1 MSLKL
6 EKTVFLIGFMGSGKS
21 TVGKQLAQEFGV
33 SFLDSD
39 AEIEQNTG
47 KTISEIF
54 ESEGEMAFRDLEQEF
69 ILKTDFR
76 VPKIV
81 SCGGGLP
88 CFNGLMN
95 VLKEKGT
102 VVFLNVEENEII
114 RRLSAEKSKRPLISI
129 VSALE
134 FEENVRE
141 RLQNR
146 MAVYQLADRV
156 VEIVAG
162 MELDEVVRKCI
173 FELSK

>member
-54 ESEGEMAFRDLEQEF
+54 ETKGEVSFRELEQEF
-69 ILKTDFR
+69 ILKTDFT

-102 VVFLNVEENEII
+102 VVFLNVEVKEII
-114 RRLSAEKSKRPLISI
+114 RRLNAEKSKRPLISN
-129 VSALE
+129 VSDLE

-146 MAVYQLADRV
+146 MEVYLFADAV
-156 VEIVAG
+156 VEIVTG
-162 MELDEVVRKCI
+162 MELDEVVRKCT
-173 FELSK
+173 FELCK

>member
-39 AEIEQNTG
+39 AEIEQNAG

-54 ESEGEMAFRDLEQEF
+54 ETEGEVSFRELEQEF
-69 ILKTDFR
+69 ILKTDFT

-102 VVFLNVEENEII
+102 VVFLNVEVKEII
-114 RRLSAEKSKRPLISI
+114 RRLGAEKSKRPLISA
-129 VSALE
+129 VSDLE

-146 MAVYQLADRV
+146 MEVYLFADRV
-156 VEIVAG
+156 VEIVTG
-162 MELDEVVRKCI
+162 MELDEVVSECLMK
-173 FELSK
+173 LSK